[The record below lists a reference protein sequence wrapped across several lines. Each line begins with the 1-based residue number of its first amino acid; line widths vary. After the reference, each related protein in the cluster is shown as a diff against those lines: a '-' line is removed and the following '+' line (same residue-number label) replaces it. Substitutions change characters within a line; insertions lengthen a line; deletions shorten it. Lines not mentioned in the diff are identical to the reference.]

1 MLMVV
6 ESTLAAE
13 VEFTP
18 AAQPVGSERM
28 MIEAR
33 LGETYHFAAGRCGV
47 EIVLG
52 FRPGIDRIV
61 VAVESEAPRADR
73 ALTTE
78 ESGETVIIDGAGRRI
93 IIQGIALN
101 ELVRGDIAIERSR

>member
-18 AAQPVGSERM
+18 PVVPSFLERLV
-28 MIEAR
+28 IEAR
-33 LGETYHFAAGRCGV
+33 FGQTYHFAKGRCSV

-61 VAVESEAPRADR
+61 VAIESEAPRGGR
-73 ALTTE
+73 VMTTE
-78 ESGETVIIDGAGRRI
+78 DGGDAVIIDGAGRRI
-93 IIQGIALN
+93 IIQGVKLN
-101 ELVRGDIAIERSR
+101 ELARGDIAMLRSL

>member
-6 ESTLAAE
+6 ESTFAAE

-18 AAQPVGSERM
+18 PVVPSVLERLV
-28 MIEAR
+28 IEAR
-33 LGETYHFAAGRCGV
+33 FGETYRFTAIRCDV

-52 FRPGIDRIV
+52 FRPGLDRIV
-61 VAVESEAPRADR
+61 VAVDSEAPRGGR
-73 ALTTE
+73 MLTTE
-78 ESGETVIIDGAGRRI
+78 EAGDAVIIDGSGRRI

-101 ELVRGDIAIERSR
+101 ELARGDIEIVRSR

>member
-18 AAQPVGSERM
+18 QVLPSFLERLV
-28 MIEAR
+28 IEAR
-33 LGETYHFAAGRCGV
+33 FGETYRFGKGRCGV

-52 FRPGIDRIV
+52 FRPGLDRIV
-61 VAVESEAPRADR
+61 VVTDNETPRGGR

-78 ESGETVIIDGAGRRI
+78 ESGDTVIIDGAGRRI
-93 IIQGIALN
+93 IIQGVALN
-101 ELVRGDIAIERSR
+101 ELARGDIAIERSR

>member
-6 ESTLAAE
+6 ESTFAAE

-18 AAQPVGSERM
+18 PVVPSILEQLV
-28 MIEAR
+28 IEAR
-33 LGETYHFAAGRCGV
+33 FGETYRFASSRCGV

-61 VAVESEAPRADR
+61 VAVESELPRGGR

-78 ESGETVIIDGAGRRI
+78 ESGNAVIIDGSGRRI
-93 IIQGIALN
+93 VIQGIALN
-101 ELVRGDIAIERSR
+101 ELARGDIGIARSL